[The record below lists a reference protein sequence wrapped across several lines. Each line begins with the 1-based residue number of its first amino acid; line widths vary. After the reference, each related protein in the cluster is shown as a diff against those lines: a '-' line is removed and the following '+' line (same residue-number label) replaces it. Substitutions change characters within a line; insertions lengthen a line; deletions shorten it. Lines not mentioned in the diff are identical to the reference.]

1 MPDPSRSPA
10 TSITSEPERMA
21 HAGWTD
27 DRLISIQEIRT
38 LFGLGRTAG
47 YELTHRHGFPEPVV
61 ISPRCYRWWASEVT
75 AFAASMR
82 RQGPAPGRSGDDQ
95 SREDEAGTAG
105 KRILGPHQRDGT
117 PRSHQKEGTVTAS
130 VALDWPADRVVV
142 EVAGGVTV
150 YPARGVGGPV
160 AGGVVRRR
168 PPAAVRVG
176 VRGGAG
182 REAGEGH

>member
-82 RQGPAPGRSGDDQ
+82 RQGPAPGHSGGD
-95 SREDEAGTAG
+95 SRVTTRRA
-105 KRILGPHQRDGT
+105 
-117 PRSHQKEGTVTAS
+117 PRVSASSGHISGTVRLAHT
-130 VALDWPADRVVV
+130 
-142 EVAGGVTV
+142 
-150 YPARGVGGPV
+150 
-160 AGGVVRRR
+160 RRR
-168 PPAAVRVG
+168 AQ
-176 VRGGAG
+176 
-182 REAGEGH
+182 